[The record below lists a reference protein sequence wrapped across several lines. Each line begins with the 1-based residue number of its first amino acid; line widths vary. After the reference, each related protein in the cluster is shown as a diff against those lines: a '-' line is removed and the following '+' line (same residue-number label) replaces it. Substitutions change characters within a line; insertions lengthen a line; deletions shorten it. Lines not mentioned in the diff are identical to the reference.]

1 MTVPYITTLISKEVT
16 LALLDLNKI
25 WSKWREAKDQSSVD
39 QIRYNK
45 WRSLIWYAYFPFFY
59 VLLENSKKKVYWEMY
74 LFVSLDRLSRVL
86 WTFFKYM
93 LISLERLSNL
103 EFLRVRNMFIWQRPV
118 HFWNIYC
125 VANCFLQ
132 KQCCKK
138 VQSHKI
144 LPL

>member
-45 WRSLIWYAYFPFFY
+45 WRSLIWYAYFFFTLY
-59 VLLENSKKKVYWEMY
+59 LKIQKKSILRDD

-138 VQSHKI
+138 VQSHEI